1 MTVVAPD
8 NQDAVWINQDS
19 WFSLANFDADK
30 TADYTLKNSANG
42 VYVFVIGGDA
52 TINGVELNER
62 DGLGITETDQLN
74 IVANTH
80 TEILLIEVP
89 MNVNVE

>member
-1 MTVVAPD
+1 MRRVSSTSR
-8 NQDAVWINQDS
+8 WR
-19 WFSLANFDADK
+19 FSLANFDAGK

-62 DGLGITETDQLN
+62 DGLGITETDQLS

-89 MNVNVE
+89 MNVNAE

>member
-1 MTVVAPD
+1 MKKISFESFITG
-8 NQDAVWINQDS
+8 
-19 WFSLANFDADK
+19 FRH
-30 TADYTLKNSANG
+30 G

>member
-1 MTVVAPD
+1 
-8 NQDAVWINQDS
+8 
-19 WFSLANFDADK
+19 LANFDAGK